1 MGNKPLIIFGAST
14 LSSLAAYS
22 LVHDAGRKVA
32 AFSVDAGFVGTG
44 THDGLPL
51 VAFDHLTRSF
61 APADYD
67 ILIPLGWKKM
77 NALRQERCAQAKSM
91 GYSITNYV
99 SSSASVWPGMAVGE
113 NVFIYERSILQP
125 FVSLG
130 ENVTVRA
137 GANLGHHSKVGS
149 HSFIASGV
157 VTGGNVTI
165 GERCFIGLGA
175 VLRDGI
181 RIGDRC
187 FVGAGA
193 VVIADTEPDCV
204 YVGNPARKLDK
215 NSLEVTGGRDGS
227 PS

>member
-1 MGNKPLIIFGAST
+1 MQNHKPLIIFGTGT

-22 LVHDAGRKVA
+22 LVHDAGRNLS
-32 AFSVDAGFVGTG
+32 AFSVDADFVGNG
-44 THDGLPL
+44 MHEGLPL
-51 VAFDHLTRSF
+51 LAFDRLAQTFPPEGH
-61 APADYD
+61 D

-77 NALRQERCAQAKSM
+77 NALRQERCAQARTM
-91 GYSITNYV
+91 GYNVANYV
-99 SSSASVWPGMAVGE
+99 SSRACVRPEMPVGE
-113 NVFIYERSILQP
+113 NVLIYEQSILQP
-125 FVSLG
+125 FVRLG

-137 GANLGHHSKVGS
+137 GANLGHHSVVGG

-187 FVGAGA
+187 FIGAGA
-193 VVIADTEPDCV
+193 VVIADTDPDSV
-204 YVGNPARKLDK
+204 YVGNPARKLAK
-215 NSLEVTGGRDGS
+215 TSLEVTGG
-227 PS
+227 